1 MRARRGFTLAEVAVA
16 ALIVA
21 IMAAVTAP
29 SLMSFLDN
37 QRAMTTASTLSD
49 LATGIGSFRTSVGA
63 YPQKISQLTNVIA
76 TTQLN
81 SCGAGSAA
89 QTFTA
94 AQVTNWNN
102 NAPFVTFFISS
113 TSPLNTPL
121 GTITDLMVRNPV
133 GPSGTLSGTLAI
145 RMSNVDSADAAEL
158 DKIVDG
164 TSTPTT
170 GVLQYTIT
178 GSLATISYFVP
189 VGNRC

>member
-37 QRAMTTASTLSD
+37 QRAQTTANTLSD
-49 LATGIGSFRTSVGA
+49 LATGIASFRTSVTA

-76 TTQLN
+76 TTQPN
-81 SCGAGSAA
+81 SCGSN
-89 QTFTA
+89 FTA
-94 AQVTNWNN
+94 ANVTSWNN
-102 NAPFVTFFISS
+102 NAPFVNFFISS

-121 GTITDLMVRNPV
+121 GTVTDVMVRNPT
-133 GPSGTLSGTLAI
+133 GPTGTLTGTLAI
-145 RMSNVDSADAAEL
+145 RMSNVDSADAVEL
-158 DKIVDG
+158 DKIIDG
-164 TSTPTT
+164 SSTPTT

-178 GSLATISYFVP
+178 SSLATISYFVP